1 MKVRAGS
8 AGPARESAMTDQ
20 RKAYAH
26 AMVAVLL
33 WSTVASAFKLSLRY
47 LDCAQLLL
55 YSSVTAT
62 VLLGVIL
69 AVTGKLGRVFPCSW
83 RECLKSA
90 GLGLLN
96 PFLYYAVLF
105 KAYDLLPAQVA
116 QPLNYTWAIAL
127 ALLSIPIL
135 KQRIGARDILGG
147 LVSYAGVVVIST
159 GGDILSLSVSSPT
172 GVWLALGSTVVW
184 ALYWIYNT
192 KDDRDPAVR
201 LFMNFV
207 FGLPFVFVYCVLA
220 SELRVADPVGLIG
233 AAYVGV
239 VEMGI
244 AFIAWLTALRLSEN
258 TAKVGNLIFISPFVS
273 LLFIRAFVGE
283 EILTATVGGLV
294 LVVAGIAIQRM
305 GGRRPAPCR
314 E

>member
-1 MKVRAGS
+1 MS
-8 AGPARESAMTDQ
+8 EQ
-20 RKAYAH
+20 RKAYLY
-26 AMVAVLL
+26 AMAAVLL

-47 LDCAQLLL
+47 LDHAQLLL
-55 YSSVTAT
+55 YSSLVATA
-62 VLLGVIL
+62 LFGAIL
-69 AVTGKLGRVFPCSW
+69 AVTGRLGRVFPCPW

-90 GLGLLN
+90 GLGFLN

-135 KQRIGARDILGG
+135 KQRIGARDIAGG

-159 GGDILSLSVSSPT
+159 RGDIFSLSVASPT
-172 GVWLALGSTVVW
+172 GVLLALGSTVVW

-207 FGLPFVFVYCVLA
+207 FGLPLVFVYCVVV
-220 SELRVADPVGLIG
+220 SELRVANPVGLIG

-244 AFIAWLTALRLSEN
+244 AFVMWLSALRLSEN

-273 LLFIRAFVGE
+273 LFLIRAFVGE
-283 EILTATVGGLV
+283 EILTSTVLGLA
-294 LVVAGIAIQRM
+294 LVVAGIALQSL
-305 GGRRPAPCR
+305 GRRGGPSIDGDLRRSPR
-314 E
+314 RRI